1 MSTAAKPRRFKR
13 RSEVKVDPENFA
25 KWDVNIP
32 PSCAVITKGGVVI
45 ANASPSNWSAI
56 TVYTLRSHQ
65 VFETFTQIEINE
77 KIDEL
82 LEINKIKAKAEEVS
96 DSSQENGKK

>member
-1 MSTAAKPRRFKR
+1 MTTTAKPRRFKR

-45 ANASPSNWSAI
+45 ANASPNNWSAI

-65 VFETFTQIEINE
+65 VFETFTQIEINDR
-77 KIDEL
+77 IDDL
-82 LEINKIKAKAEEVS
+82 LEMNKLKAQVEEVP
-96 DSSQENGKK
+96 ETLMFEK